1 MHFVF
6 IVQHA
11 ENNYKAKYLNRK
23 ELMRVVQVNIRIFQQ
38 LSLMLKA
45 VCSKSLITNRT
56 LILHEKKFIRLNRIN
71 FFVLFEKIFIVR
83 LKFDT

>member
-11 ENNYKAKYLNRK
+11 QNNYKAKYLNRK
-23 ELMRVVQVNIRIFQQ
+23 ELMRVVQVNVRISQQ

-45 VCSKSLITNRT
+45 VCSKSLIANRT
-56 LILHEKKFIRLNRIN
+56 LILH
-71 FFVLFEKIFIVR
+71 
-83 LKFDT
+83 